1 MSYDAWI
8 IITGSLVGIT
18 CAMIGCFLIL
28 RKMAMLADA
37 ISHTVLLG
45 IVGGYFVS
53 RSLDGPALLIG
64 AVIVGLLTA
73 FLVQLLSGKGVQSD
87 AAIGVVF
94 TSLFAIGVIL
104 LSLYGGN
111 IHLDVDHAL
120 MGEITF
126 IPWDTIEWN
135 GMSLGPKA
143 VWLLGFV
150 FVINL
155 LIIILCYK
163 EFKISSF
170 DPQMAVAIGIPV
182 LFVHYLQM
190 GMLSITT
197 VASFDSVG
205 AILVVAMLIVPASTA
220 YLLTDKLLHMLFISA
235 GIGVLSAISGYYI
248 ATWFNVSIAGAMATA
263 TGVIFFITFLLSPI
277 HGLLAKKMAQRSIS
291 IREKV
296 VE

>member
-18 CAMIGCFLIL
+18 CAMIGCFLVL

-45 IVGGYFVS
+45 IVGGYLVS
-53 RSLDGPALLIG
+53 RSLEGPSLLIG
-64 AVIVGLLTA
+64 AVVVGLLTA
-73 FLVQLLSGKGVQSD
+73 LLVQVLSGKGVQSD
-87 AAIGVVF
+87 AAIGIVF
-94 TSLFAIGVIL
+94 TSLFAIGVII
-104 LSLYGGN
+104 LSTSIGD

-126 IPWDTIEWN
+126 IPWDTVEWN
-135 GMSLGPKA
+135 GMDLGPKA
-143 VWLLGFV
+143 VWLLSFV
-150 FVINL
+150 FIVNL
-155 LIIILCYK
+155 LIIIAFYK

-170 DPQMAVAIGIPV
+170 DPEMAIAIGIPV
-182 LFVHYLQM
+182 LFIHYLQM

-220 YLLTDKLLHMLFISA
+220 YLLTDKLLNMLFISA
-235 GIGVLSAISGYYI
+235 GIGVFSAVSGYYA
-248 ATWFNVSIAGAMATA
+248 ATMLNVSIAGSMATA
-263 TGVIFFITFLLSPI
+263 TGILFALAFLFSPK
-277 HGLLAKKMAQRSIS
+277 HGLIAKKRAQRKLSKATS
-291 IREKV
+291 V
-296 VE
+296 TT